1 MPKDN
6 VCSALGI
13 AKEMAEAAKEVLDKP
28 TLAYSIPSGTYQL
41 FVLHKA
47 SDDQVENLFYN
58 WLKTTLRRLAQ
69 IFSVVFFFLLF
80 FFFHSFLS
88 FVFFLLF
95 TTEELEIDFVAAS
108 SRTISFSL
116 WPSKISVSVSLTMHK
131 EAGLHLGF
139 TFPRKK
145 SN

>member
-47 SDDQVENLFYN
+47 SDDQVENLFKDHFEEISSDILC
-58 WLKTTLRRLAQ
+58 W
-69 IFSVVFFFLLF
+69 FFLLFF